1 MRAFLA
7 TAEHGSLSG
16 AARALHLTQPTL
28 SRQISALEDAL
39 GLMLFERVGRGLQLT
54 QAGREIL
61 PHIRE
66 MGAAAEKA
74 AITAQGQAQSV
85 AGDVRVTASDI
96 YSLHFMPSVIKTLRA
111 RAPKL
116 RIDVV
121 AANDI
126 RDLMR
131 READVA
137 VRHVRPEQPEL
148 VARLIR
154 EGEAHVYA
162 APSYLA
168 ERPAPACLADLSSHD
183 FIAFGDIAENIA
195 FLAEMGVT
203 VSNANFRA
211 GSENG
216 IVAWEMVCNGLGVGI
231 MDAAIA
237 ARHSKMV
244 RLFPQEPAITFPV
257 WLTTHREIHT
267 SPRIRLVFDVLA
279 ETFGA

>member
-39 GLMLFERVGRGLQLT
+39 DLMLFERVGRGLQLT

-61 PHIRE
+61 PHVRD
-66 MGAAAEKA
+66 MSAAADRA
-74 AITAQGQAQSV
+74 AIAAQGQAQNV
-85 AGDVRVTASDI
+85 AGDVLVTASDI
-96 YSLHFMPSVIKTLRA
+96 YSFHFMPGVIKTLRA

-131 READVA
+131 READIA
-137 VRHVRPEQPEL
+137 VRHVRPEQPDL

-154 EGEAHVYA
+154 EGQAHVYA

-168 ERPAPACLADLSSHD
+168 ERPAPKSMADLSTHD
-183 FIAFGDIAENIA
+183 FIAFGDIEENIA
-195 FLAEMGVT
+195 FLADMGVAVT
-203 VSNANFRA
+203 AANFRA
-211 GSENG
+211 GSQNG
-216 IVAWEMVCNGLGVGI
+216 IVAWQMVRDGLGIGI

-237 ARHSKMV
+237 ARHNDMV
-244 RLFPQEPAITFPV
+244 RLFPQAPPITFPI